1 MTDPATQLISVRCNH
16 CGGPLEVARGA
27 RFVTCAHC
35 GSQLEVKQTGSAVYT
50 EVLDQINDR
59 TERIERDVAE
69 IKRQNAI
76 EALDREWDARRQ
88 SLLTRS
94 KDGSMSEPS
103 AVGGMI
109 GGVIAVVVGIAW
121 MVGTASAG
129 APAFFPLFGLLF
141 IGVGIVAAIGQV
153 SRASEFT
160 DAETDYRR
168 RRDELMAPTK
178 DNQR

>member
-1 MTDPATQLISVRCNH
+1 MTDSPQLISVRCNH
-16 CGGPLEVARGA
+16 CGAPLEVAPSA

-50 EVLDQINDR
+50 EVLGEINER
-59 TERIERDVAE
+59 TERIERDVQE

-76 EALDREWDARRQ
+76 EALDREWEARRQ
-88 SLLTRS
+88 SLMVRS

-103 AVGGMI
+103 AVGGAI
-109 GGVIAVVVGIAW
+109 GGVIAVIVGIAW

-141 IGVGIVAAIGQV
+141 IGAGIFGAISQLGG
-153 SRASEFT
+153 ASSY
-160 DAETDYRR
+160 AEAEGDYRR
-168 RRDELMAPTK
+168 RREDLLRRPNDA
-178 DNQR
+178 QR